1 MKGGGCVGSD
11 KFRPRQQA
19 KGAAGAVDTRGADQR
34 GSGAAGVGD

>member
-19 KGAAGAVDTRGADQR
+19 KGAAGAVDTRGADKR
-34 GSGAAGVGD
+34 GSGAAGVGY